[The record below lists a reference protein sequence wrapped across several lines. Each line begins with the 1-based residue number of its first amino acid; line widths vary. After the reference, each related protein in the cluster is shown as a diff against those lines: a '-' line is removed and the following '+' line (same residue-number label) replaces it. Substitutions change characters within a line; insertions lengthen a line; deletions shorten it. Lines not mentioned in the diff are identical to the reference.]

1 MRGDLIL
8 PLATLWGF
16 LLTLARVSGA
26 FVFVPIPGMRGGLEM
41 GRAVLAIAVTVA
53 LFPQWPRL
61 EQASVSPGQM
71 AVWLAA
77 EAGLGIAVGLAV
89 TLLME
94 SFTLAA
100 QLIGLQAGYAYAST
114 VDPATQADSSILLV
128 LAQLT
133 AGLLFFALGFD
144 REVMRIFAS
153 SLTAH
158 PPGSFAL
165 SRPAAEA
172 ILRLGAGMFSTA
184 LRLAMPILALMVL
197 VDIALA
203 LLGRINTHLQLL
215 TVAFPAKM
223 LVTLGL
229 LAWMTSLFPAVFRG
243 FGNQVFGTVRG
254 ALLGQ

>member
-1 MRGDLIL
+1 MRGDLTL
-8 PLATLWGF
+8 PLGTLWGF

-26 FVFVPIPGMRGGLEM
+26 FVFVPIPGIRGGLEM
-41 GRAVLAIAVTVA
+41 GRVVLALAATVA
-53 LFPQWPRL
+53 LFPQWPHVA
-61 EQASVSPGQM
+61 EASVSPGLM
-71 AVWLAA
+71 AAWLAA
-77 EAGLGIAVGLAV
+77 EAGIGIAVGLAV
-89 TLLME
+89 TLLLE
-94 SFTLAA
+94 SFLLAA

-114 VDPATQADSSILLV
+114 IDPSTQADSSILLI

-144 REVMRIFAS
+144 REVLRIFAS
-153 SLTAH
+153 SLVAH

-165 SRPAAEA
+165 SRSSVEA
-172 ILRLGAGMFSTA
+172 IARLGAGMFSTA
-184 LRLAMPILALMVL
+184 LRLAMPVLALMVL

-203 LLGRINTHLQLL
+203 LLGRINAHLQLL

-229 LAWMTSLFPAVFRG
+229 LAWMTAIFPAVFRG
-243 FGNQVFGTVRG
+243 FGNQVFGTVTG